1 MPVEKVGKR
10 IRDALVGLVKGT
22 GDVVASAIEV
32 TRDTT
37 TRNLRGVRGKRAEA
51 PRAASEAITGAIRAG
66 NEAGMELGSVAKGA
80 VVGAIQGVA
89 EVTKVTTGVLRDAGR
104 AAVTGTSEVG
114 GDVAT
119 AARKAVEGAIEAG
132 KQAGLKVE
140 EAASASATGAV
151 EAAGE
156 ISEAV
161 ATAVTR
167 AVSGT
172 ISGVRVVLEVPFKR
186 PAILAVDSNRRDLEL
201 LTQALERE
209 GYQAR
214 SATSLEELDQVI
226 KGADKISLALIDL
239 SGFDQSIWERCD
251 ELRKAKIPFLVISSQ
266 RSSLVQQESIRHG
279 ASGVLTKPLG
289 VKELVECVRA
299 LLGE

>member
-1 MPVEKVGKR
+1 M
-10 IRDALVGLVKGT
+10 L
-22 GDVVASAIEV
+22 
-32 TRDTT
+32 
-37 TRNLRGVRGKRAEA
+37 EA
-51 PRAASEAITGAIRAG
+51 
-66 NEAGMELGSVAKGA
+66 
-80 VVGAIQGVA
+80 
-89 EVTKVTTGVLRDAGR
+89 
-104 AAVTGTSEVG
+104 
-114 GDVAT
+114 
-119 AARKAVEGAIEAG
+119 
-132 KQAGLKVE
+132 
-140 EAASASATGAV
+140 
-151 EAAGE
+151 
-156 ISEAV
+156 
-161 ATAVTR
+161 
-167 AVSGT
+167 
-172 ISGVRVVLEVPFKR
+172 PFKR